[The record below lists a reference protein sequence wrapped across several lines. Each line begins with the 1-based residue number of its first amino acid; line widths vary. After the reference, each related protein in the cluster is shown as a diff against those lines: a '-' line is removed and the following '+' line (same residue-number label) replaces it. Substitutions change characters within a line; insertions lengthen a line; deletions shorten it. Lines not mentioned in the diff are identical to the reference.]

1 VLQSSLPRLIQP
13 SRDGAHRL
21 LQWRK
26 ISLNDLPDRLK
37 VHSKVIV
44 HEDVAHSGNR
54 SPVDFGVLQLV
65 LIVDTL
71 G

>member
-1 VLQSSLPRLIQP
+1 MARIACSN
-13 SRDGAHRL
+13 G
-21 LQWRK
+21 RK